1 MKGKPHYT
9 KEGKLFCGKVHKDA
23 DGKIMTGKSHTK
35 DSVYLF
41 HHKELSKKLQE
52 KIDVK
57 AKCKKSL
64 N

>member
-52 KIDVK
+52 KIDPK